1 MCWFLIHSLHDLFI
15 SVIFE
20 EGKFYA
26 KVSIITI
33 SYIYEIFSLHLNNKI
48 RILNNE
54 LSIMNNIKIITIL
67 ILLVI
72 FPSTHSLAACL
83 LDEDLNSYS
92 VINGMSDAEAN
103 GWTHYT
109 DFGIDSWRVLTAAGV
124 SFSNAFSVAEET
136 QASLLGITDSFLV
149 TPELIL
155 SGQYYLIFSHKYD
168 FEADSSYYDG
178 GQLQITTNGGNS
190 WTDMNQFITSGGYN
204 ETISNSFASPIRGQL
219 AWAGEQENF
228 TTVEV
233 DLTSFT
239 NQTIQIRW
247 RFVSGIDSIAQLGW
261 RIDDIKVT
269 ESLPSTEIIFKN
281 SFEHPDPDEC

>member
-1 MCWFLIHSLHDLFI
+1 
-15 SVIFE
+15 
-20 EGKFYA
+20 
-26 KVSIITI
+26 
-33 SYIYEIFSLHLNNKI
+33 
-48 RILNNE
+48 
-54 LSIMNNIKIITIL
+54 MNTIKIITIL
-67 ILLVI
+67 VIYLVLT
-72 FPSTHSLAACL
+72 STNTRATCL
-83 LDEDLNSYS
+83 LNEDLNSYS
-92 VINGMSDAEAN
+92 GVNGMIEAEDN

-109 DFGIDSWRVLTAAGV
+109 DFGMDSWRVLPAAGV

-178 GQLQITTNGGNS
+178 GQLQITTNGGNT
-190 WTDMNQFITSGGYN
+190 WTDLNQFITLGGYN
-204 ETISNSFASPIRGQL
+204 ETISDSFASPIRGQL
-219 AWAGEQENF
+219 AWAGEEENF

-233 DLTSFT
+233 DLTSFA

-269 ESLPSTEIIFKN
+269 DSLAATEIIFNN
-281 SFEHPDPDEC
+281 SFEI